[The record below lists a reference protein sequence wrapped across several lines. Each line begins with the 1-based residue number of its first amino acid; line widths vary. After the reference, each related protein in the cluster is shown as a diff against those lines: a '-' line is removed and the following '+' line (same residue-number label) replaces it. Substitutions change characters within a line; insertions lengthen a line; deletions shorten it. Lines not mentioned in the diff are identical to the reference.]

1 VDKNPILTARR
12 RRRRQERF
20 GSLNPVCVVCG
31 CKEIE
36 KLASTTIGWLFQ
48 RANLVEL
55 HHVVGHHHDPD
66 LVVPLCMNCHRAA
79 TESLAKA
86 GVTMN
91 PVCEPHERVALM
103 LDGLSTFS
111 ELLVT
116 SLRGWAKFLRDG
128 TSKGVER

>member
-36 KLASTTIGWLFQ
+36 KLAATTIEWLSHRVSLF
-48 RANLVEL
+48 EL
-55 HHVVGHHHDPD
+55 HHPVGHHHDPD

-79 TESLAKA
+79 TEGLAQA

-91 PVCEPHERVALM
+91 TVYEPNERVALM
-103 LDGLSTFS
+103 LDALSTFF

-116 SLRGWAKFLRDG
+116 SLRRWAKFLRDG